1 MEPWEAL
8 DVDDSDLPA
17 LLRPCK
23 RQFSHH
29 PPPSSSTANS
39 FPQSP
44 VSLSPQQEEL
54 HISSQQQPPPSTSKS
69 SSRIPGPAGA
79 VQDAMLRKTLDQRNQ
94 NFGSS
99 QDNQM
104 DGNNDGNNVI
114 PTQEYIRRAMEDTAE
129 FDEAFTRNPWFCAL
143 QYLGAVNGVVPST
156 PVSSIKKCLN
166 VGKVD
171 KVVAVIKSCM
181 PNGLGGLI
189 VTLKDPTGTIGAS
202 IHHKVLNESE
212 YGKDLT
218 IGAALILKKVFGMEN
233 GPPSEQNYSAYP
245 IQYADP
251 GIDYCGKASTPE
263 KMSTLKNRRVDYTP
277 NQSRQSTQRREDLH
291 ENNEKEKEN
300 MLSGSFQCC
309 NRTSINL
316 NASVKKGALEN
327 VLKDADRTRMQDHHL
342 EFLTV
347 NDERAKGSNIQGSLL
362 NNSTVLNMV
371 ANHSSEEIQS
381 SNGVEMQRQPLMV
394 KPSLPQWTDEQL
406 DELFATDED
415 DGSLF

>member
-23 RQFSHH
+23 RQFGHH
-29 PPPSSSTANS
+29 PSPASSTANP

-44 VSLSPQQEEL
+44 VSLSPQQEDI
-54 HISSQQQPPPSTSKS
+54 HISCQQQPPPSTSKS

-104 DGNNDGNNVI
+104 DGNNDDVI

-156 PVSSIKKCLN
+156 SVSSIKKCLN

-171 KVVAVIKSCM
+171 KVVCIIKSCM

-218 IGAALILKKVFGMEN
+218 IGAALILQKVSIFKPLRSAHYLNITLKNLIKVFSKES

-245 IQYADP
+245 IQYADQC
-251 GIDYCGKASTPE
+251 IDYCGKASTPE
-263 KMSTLKNRRVDYTP
+263 KMSTL
-277 NQSRQSTQRREDLH
+277 
-291 ENNEKEKEN
+291 EK
-300 MLSGSFQCC
+300 
-309 NRTSINL
+309 
-316 NASVKKGALEN
+316 
-327 VLKDADRTRMQDHHL
+327 
-342 EFLTV
+342 
-347 NDERAKGSNIQGSLL
+347 
-362 NNSTVLNMV
+362 
-371 ANHSSEEIQS
+371 
-381 SNGVEMQRQPLMV
+381 
-394 KPSLPQWTDEQL
+394 
-406 DELFATDED
+406 
-415 DGSLF
+415 